1 MNQNKLTF
9 ESKKLV
15 VDYIS
20 FNSRGLVD
28 RKQVKRIAK
37 YLFQTLEFNST
48 FAKGSNGKEEDLF
61 FDFWNQYRVS
71 FRYYLYASEY
81 TIYQS
86 DTKVDFYGKNATTFY
101 SIIKQQKFD
110 WNIFNLTSTNIGRFD
125 YYYFRAITNVHND
138 DKLKYF
144 MQFSYNKIFTNYK
157 RRKATFG
164 RKETAQVT
172 RIGSR
177 TSSNYYRIYQKEVK
191 FELELK
197 NSLVKSFQSF
207 LFNNQMLCTE
217 NKQINSKRMQETITA
232 LQLQTDGIVSSVR
245 QDPVA
250 A

>member
-81 TIYQS
+81 TIY
-86 DTKVDFYGKNATTFY
+86 
-101 SIIKQQKFD
+101 
-110 WNIFNLTSTNIGRFD
+110 
-125 YYYFRAITNVHND
+125 
-138 DKLKYF
+138 
-144 MQFSYNKIFTNYK
+144 
-157 RRKATFG
+157 
-164 RKETAQVT
+164 
-172 RIGSR
+172 
-177 TSSNYYRIYQKEVK
+177 
-191 FELELK
+191 
-197 NSLVKSFQSF
+197 
-207 LFNNQMLCTE
+207 
-217 NKQINSKRMQETITA
+217 
-232 LQLQTDGIVSSVR
+232 
-245 QDPVA
+245 
-250 A
+250 